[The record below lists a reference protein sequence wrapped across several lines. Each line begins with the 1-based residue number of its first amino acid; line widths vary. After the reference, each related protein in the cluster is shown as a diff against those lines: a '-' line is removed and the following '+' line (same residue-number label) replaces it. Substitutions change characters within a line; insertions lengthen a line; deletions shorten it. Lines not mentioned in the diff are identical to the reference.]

1 MSLATFKKKS
11 INKYASATKISGKP
25 PGGYFLPQG
34 PFGTSKEY
42 LSIALDSPGVEGF
55 SLNGNL
61 RNIGYV
67 GKTYSFSKNQSIKI
81 ENV

>member
-42 LSIALDSPGVEGF
+42 LSIA
-55 SLNGNL
+55 
-61 RNIGYV
+61 
-67 GKTYSFSKNQSIKI
+67 
-81 ENV
+81 